1 MSLLGF
7 QIEMFSFLEVGE
19 VISEM
24 ATRSTQIEDLIQELN
39 LQYVWKAQN
48 VDFEIPSLITPIT
61 TSHTAYCRWRALVKV
76 AKCGQY
82 SGDLSH
88 QIRLVPSPSSP
99 SLG

>member
-7 QIEMFSFLEVGE
+7 QIEMFSFLQVGE

-48 VDFEIPSLITPIT
+48 HDFEILTLHTPA
-61 TSHTAYCRWRALVKV
+61 SYTAYCCRKALVKV
-76 AKCGQY
+76 AKCGQ
-82 SGDLSH
+82 
-88 QIRLVPSPSSP
+88 
-99 SLG
+99 